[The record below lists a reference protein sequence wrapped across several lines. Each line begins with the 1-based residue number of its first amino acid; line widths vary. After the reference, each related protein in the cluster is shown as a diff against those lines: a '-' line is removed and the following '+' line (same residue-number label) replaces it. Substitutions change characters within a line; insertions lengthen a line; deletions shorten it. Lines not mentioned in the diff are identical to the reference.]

1 MKFTEL
7 EIPGVILV
15 EPDVFPDERGF
26 FTETFH
32 REKYAKGGIA
42 KPFVQDNFAHS
53 RKNVLRGLHFQDKQA
68 QGKLVYAVSGAI
80 FDVAVDVRR
89 GSPSYGKWV
98 GRRLTA
104 ENHHQMYV
112 PEGCAHGY
120 LVLSDES
127 DVMYKCTDLY
137 APQYD
142 RGLLWN
148 DPAIRIQWPVLNPI
162 LSAKDAGNPALGA
175 IPVDLL
181 PAYA

>member
-15 EPDVFPDERGF
+15 EPDVFSDARGY

-32 REKYAKGGIA
+32 SEKYAKGGIG

-53 RKNVLRGLHFQDKQA
+53 TKHVLRGLHFQNRQA
-68 QGKLVYAVSGAI
+68 QGKLVYAVRGSV

-89 GSPSYGKWV
+89 GSPAYGKWV
-98 GRRLTA
+98 GRMLSD
-104 ENHHQMYV
+104 ENHHQLYV

-120 LVLSDES
+120 LVLSDEA

-137 APQYD
+137 APQFD

-148 DPAIRIQWPVLNPI
+148 DPAIRIDWPVKNPV
-162 LSAKDAGNPALGA
+162 LSAKDAANPTLEA

-181 PAYA
+181 STFG